1 MNLLRAKEST
11 VILAF
16 EKRLT
21 QDEIDKAIMGMS
33 PLSFHALC
41 QSIDDGRR
49 YYENSAAIQ
58 CGSNNAMGAAREIG
72 AAEACANII
81 ETLSS
86 KRKPT
91 E

>member
-1 MNLLRAKEST
+1 MAFGKQT

-33 PLSFHALC
+33 PLSFKALC
-41 QSIDDGRR
+41 QLIDDYSRD
-49 YYENSAAIQ
+49 YIPAAANQ

-72 AAEACANII
+72 AAEACANLI
-81 ETLSS
+81 TVLAS

>member
-1 MNLLRAKEST
+1 MAFGKQT

-21 QDEIDKAIMGMS
+21 PDEIDKAIMGMS
-33 PLSFHALC
+33 PLSFRALC
-41 QSIDDGRR
+41 QSIEDYRR
-49 YYENSAAIQ
+49 DYEIAAANQ
-58 CGSNNAMGAAREIG
+58 CGANNAMGASREIG
-72 AAEACANII
+72 AAEACANLI
-81 ETLSS
+81 TVLAT

>member
-1 MNLLRAKEST
+1 MAFGKQT

-21 QDEIDKAIMGMS
+21 PVEIDKAIMGMS

-41 QSIDDGRR
+41 QMVEDYRR
-49 YYENSAAIQ
+49 DYDIAAAGQ
-58 CGSNNAMGAAREIG
+58 CGSNNPMGTARDIG
-72 AAEACANII
+72 AAEACANLI
-81 ETLSS
+81 TVLAS

>member
-1 MNLLRAKEST
+1 MAFGKQT

-21 QDEIDKAIMGMS
+21 QDEIDEAIMGMS
-33 PLSFHALC
+33 PLSFKALC
-41 QSIDDGRR
+41 QLIDDYARD
-49 YYENSAAIQ
+49 YIPAAANQ

-72 AAEACANII
+72 AAEACANLI
-81 ETLSS
+81 TVLAS
-86 KRKPT
+86 KRKST